1 MRTSSGSGRH
11 EGGPGRPLAPTRMTP
26 TRVELLYLLATLSFL
41 PAILRAARVWP
52 RLDTGA
58 RRFAVW
64 LGLDLLVSLAFVL
77 LQAVD
82 LHISAQRFAA
92 FAIPVEKLVLFLAL
106 AAWQVDA
113 RMRGVVTGLAVAAL
127 AFWVPGLGS
136 WRASESLGVGLVTVQ
151 ALLVV
156 AVATFVLARRWLEGT
171 PEPRA
176 QPWFWVAS
184 GLVLFY
190 GLFALV
196 PPLTGYFLSVQQEQH
211 AEVVLALRSGVQGV
225 AAVLFWLAYRNVPLP
240 DGAGR
245 AALARGAAI
254 A

>member
-1 MRTSSGSGRH
+1 
-11 EGGPGRPLAPTRMTP
+11 MTP
-26 TRVELLYLLATLSFL
+26 TRIELLYLLATLSFL
-41 PAILRAARVWP
+41 PACLRALRTWS

-58 RRFAVW
+58 RRFAIW
-64 LGLDLLVSLAFVL
+64 LGLDVLVSLAFVL

-82 LHISAQRFAA
+82 LHINAQRFAA

-113 RMRGVVTGLAVAAL
+113 RMRGVVTGLAVASL

-156 AVATFVLARRWLEGT
+156 AVATFVLVRRWLEGT

-176 QPWFWVAS
+176 QPWFWAAS

-196 PPLTGYFLSVQQEQH
+196 PPLIGYFLSVQQEPR
-211 AEVVLALRSGVQGV
+211 AEVVLALRSGVQMA
-225 AAVLFWLAYRNVPLP
+225 AAVCFWLAYRNVPLP

-245 AALARGAAI
+245 APLARGAAI

>member
-1 MRTSSGSGRH
+1 
-11 EGGPGRPLAPTRMTP
+11 MTP
-26 TRVELLYLLATLSFL
+26 SRIEFLFLLATLSLL
-41 PAILRAARVWP
+41 PALLRAARVWG

-58 RRFAVW
+58 RRFAAW

-82 LHISAQRFAA
+82 LHLNAQRFAA

-113 RMRGVVTGLAVAAL
+113 GMRAVVTGLAVASL

-156 AVATFVLARRWLEGT
+156 AVATFLLARRWLEGA
-171 PEPRA
+171 PAPRA
-176 QPWFWVAS
+176 QPWFWAGS

-196 PPLTGYFLSVQQEQH
+196 PPLTGYVLAVQQAQN
-211 AEVVLALRSGVQGV
+211 AELVLALRSGVQVV
-225 AAVLFWLAYRNVPLP
+225 AAACFWQAFRCVPLP

-245 AALARGAAI
+245 APLPRDTAI